1 MQRFAATALTGGIAA
16 LTATSGLAEGP
27 FGQIDL
33 SPYVGL
39 QSASLPVRTFSD
51 VSGNDLG
58 FGAARENAAVTGL
71 RIGSRLRVEL
81 LASQAASSSGVS
93 TSCLG
98 PGKCFDTPFDSESLS
113 ILGALWLDLPVAPR
127 ITPYIGGGLGS
138 LRTSIT
144 VAGTTEQDWA
154 PMSQLGMGLRIGIT
168 DHLGLDVGV
177 RRTTRTVRGSLLA
190 ATGLTSAPADLRSIT
205 ETAALR
211 VTFEF

>member
-39 QSASLPVRTFSD
+39 QSASLPARTFSD
-51 VSGNDLG
+51 GSGNELG
-58 FGAARENAAVTGL
+58 FGTAHENAAVAGM
-71 RIGSRLRVEL
+71 RIGNRLRFEL
-81 LASQAASSSGVS
+81 LASETGSSGGVS

-113 ILGALWLDLPVAPR
+113 ILGALWLDMPVVPH
-127 ITPYIGGGLGS
+127 ITPYVGGGLGS

-144 VAGTTEQDWA
+144 ASGTTEQDWA
-154 PMSQLGMGLRIGIT
+154 PMSQLGLGLRIGVT
-168 DHLGLDVGV
+168 DRIGLDLGV
-177 RRTTRTVRGSLLA
+177 RRTSRTVRGSLLA
-190 ATGLTSAPADLRSIT
+190 ATGLAAASADLRST
-205 ETAALR
+205 AETAAIR
-211 VTFEF
+211 ITFEF